1 MRVNGTFHY
10 DAPPD
15 VVYRTFTH
23 PDALVNATIGL
34 QSLEEVEPDRW
45 EAVIKVGIGGFS
57 LIYHGT
63 VAVVNRRPAEGFA
76 IVINAETHNGSV
88 DAEADLTFAPDDTGT
103 RVDYAADIN
112 FHGAQKLLPSLA
124 RGLADYFMHGMK
136 EYMERNGLTTK
147 ASRR

>member
-1 MRVNGTFHY
+1 MRVNGTFRY
-10 DAPPD
+10 DAPPEI
-15 VVYRTFTH
+15 VYRTFTH

-34 QSLEEVEPDRW
+34 QSLQEVEPDRW

-63 VAVVNRRPAEGFA
+63 VAVINRRPGEGFS
-76 IVINAETHNGSV
+76 IVIAAETHNGSA
-88 DAEADLTFAPDDTGT
+88 DAEAELTFAPDEGGT
-103 RVDYAADIN
+103 RVTYAADIN

-136 EYMERNGLTTK
+136 EYMERNGLMIK
-147 ASRR
+147 SARR